1 MEQALET
8 KADVPVT
15 TLITEPVSG
24 NLVLGGLANGMA
36 QLFDLRQCQRT
47 SVLSWKA
54 DLSGLSIPHEEM
66 KLFDTTKHGIAK
78 MGVTLG
84 ESKHVTSA
92 W

>member
-1 MEQALET
+1 M
-8 KADVPVT
+8 PVT
-15 TLITEPVSG
+15 TLITEPVPG
-24 NLVLGGLANGMA
+24 NLVLGGLADGMV

-54 DLSGLSIPHEEM
+54 DLPGLSIPHEEM
-66 KLFDTTKHGIAK
+66 KLFDTTKHGIAN

-84 ESKHVTSA
+84 ESKHATSA

>member
-1 MEQALET
+1 M
-8 KADVPVT
+8 PVT

-24 NLVLGGLANGMA
+24 NLVMSGLADGTV
-36 QLFDLRQCQRT
+36 QLFDLRQCRRT

-54 DLSGLSIPHEEM
+54 DLPGLPIEHEDM
-66 KLFDTTKHGIAK
+66 RLFNATKKGVAK
-78 MGVTLG
+78 VGVTLG

>member
-1 MEQALET
+1 MLET
-8 KADVPVT
+8 KANVPVT

-24 NLVLGGLANGMA
+24 NLVIGGQADGMV
-36 QLFDLRQCQRT
+36 QLFDLRQCRRT

-54 DLSGLSIPHEEM
+54 DLPGLSIQQEDM
-66 KLFDTTKHGIAK
+66 RLFNTKKDGVAK
-78 MGVTLG
+78 MGVILG